1 MAVDIFLQIDKLKGE
16 SKDDKHPGWI
26 EIEVS
31 GEIIKLK
38 PPNTA
43 SDAPPHEAKILQH
56 ALSGHQANFKPVMN
70 QLLAKNGSHSDETSG
85 LTNNEGFKITIKK
98 KLDQISTEFMRG
110 AANRKDYGKATL
122 HFCTYKGEQTPYV
135 EYKITDEFRIVSY
148 STDGVEETC
157 EFKIGQVE
165 INKWGYSFAEQKEL

>member
-1 MAVDIFLQIDKLKGE
+1 MAVDIFLQIDKLTGE

-26 EIEVS
+26 EIEIS
-31 GEIIKLK
+31 GDIITLE
-38 PPNTA
+38 PPNSA

-56 ALSGHQANFKPVMN
+56 VSSTHGAFKPVMEE
-70 QLLAKNGSHSDETSG
+70 LLAKTGSHAEEASG
-85 LTNNEGFKITIKK
+85 LTNNKEYTITIRK
-98 KLDQISTEFMRG
+98 KLDQLSTEFMRG

-148 STDGVEETC
+148 STDGVEDTC
-157 EFKIGQVE
+157 KFKIGQVE